1 MNTDT
6 SEVDLLHTLYA
17 NIKACFTQYKDYALC
32 EAIGKLSKFFTT
44 LILLIIGM
52 HLATAL
58 LIFLT
63 FQMAYFL
70 ASLWGSLL
78 LAIAGVIGVYIMLG
92 ILLYCNR
99 HRWIHRPILRL
110 LLRAF
115 NRFSEAQSSTPALEL
130 FKRKEE
136 IKVKLYQAQ
145 DAVSTT
151 LCDLVSP
158 SPPASF
164 MEKALRLIECGS
176 SFFKGI
182 KQGYDFIRKR

>member
-63 FQMAYFL
+63 FQLAYFL

-136 IKVKLYQAQ
+136 IKVKLDQAH

-151 LCDLVSP
+151 LCNLVSP

-164 MEKALRLIECGS
+164 IEKALRLIECGS
-176 SFFKGI
+176 SFIKGI